1 MIFLPI
7 CINITDKKIL
17 IIGGGKT
24 ATHKLKTLLKF
35 TNNIVALAPEISNEI
50 KMLDIEAIEKKYS
63 ENFLNDFYLIY
74 ACTDNSKLNLQI
86 KTDANKLGKLVNICD
101 SPVNCDFTSPA
112 IFKQQ
117 NMSVAVSSN
126 AQDVKKSI
134 KWRDE
139 IKKHLTI
146 NATNAQIKNEF
157 N

>member
-17 IIGGGKT
+17 IVGGGKT
-24 ATHKLKTLLKF
+24 AAHKLKTLLKF
-35 TNNIVALAPEISNEI
+35 TNNIAALAPEISDEI
-50 KMLDIEAIEKKYS
+50 KKSAIEIIEKTYS

-86 KTDANKLGKLVNICD
+86 KSDANKLGKLVNICD
-101 SPVNCDFTSPA
+101 SPANCDFTSPA

-126 AQDVKKSI
+126 ARDVKKSI

-139 IKKHLTI
+139 IKKLLTTTCPE
-146 NATNAQIKNEF
+146 AEGTRG
-157 N
+157 